1 MNPLILSLIG
11 LVTVGVSANL
21 IKLLRKNKILL
32 LISMIPCVYIF
43 IYGLYATFGPIDLY
57 KDGTENFIAQN
68 PGKELPV
75 VFVLLKFYQYILILV
90 GAIFGLISPPV
101 GMNLFVIKG
110 VMQKTPLQTIWFG
123 TLPFLMTDVIR
134 LALIIAFP
142 AICLYLP
149 SLMLSLIHI

>member
-21 IKLLRKNKILL
+21 IKLIRKNKILL
-32 LISMIPCVYIF
+32 LISIIPCVYIF

-75 VFVLLKFYQYILILV
+75 VFVLLKFYQYILILA
-90 GAIFGLISPPV
+90 GAIFGLIYF
-101 GMNLFVIKG
+101 NYFKNFN
-110 VMQKTPLQTIWFG
+110 QT
-123 TLPFLMTDVIR
+123 TD
-134 LALIIAFP
+134 
-142 AICLYLP
+142 
-149 SLMLSLIHI
+149 SSD

>member
-11 LVTVGVSANL
+11 LVLVGVSANL
-21 IKLLRKNKILL
+21 LKLIKKNKISL
-32 LISMIPCVYIF
+32 LISMLPCIYIF

-90 GAIFGLISPPV
+90 GAIFGLVYFNYFRNFDNS
-101 GMNLFVIKG
+101 MESS
-110 VMQKTPLQTIWFG
+110 
-123 TLPFLMTDVIR
+123 D
-134 LALIIAFP
+134 
-142 AICLYLP
+142 
-149 SLMLSLIHI
+149 

>member
-11 LVTVGVSANL
+11 LVTVWVSANL

-32 LISMIPCVYIF
+32 LISIIPCVYIF

-90 GAIFGLISPPV
+90 GAIFGLIYY
-101 GMNLFVIKG
+101 NYFKNFN
-110 VMQKTPLQTIWFG
+110 QT
-123 TLPFLMTDVIR
+123 TD
-134 LALIIAFP
+134 
-142 AICLYLP
+142 
-149 SLMLSLIHI
+149 SSD

>member
-32 LISMIPCVYIF
+32 LISIIPWVYIF
-43 IYGLYATFGPIDLY
+43 IYGLYATFGPLDLY

-90 GAIFGLISPPV
+90 GAIFGLIYY
-101 GMNLFVIKG
+101 NYFKNFN
-110 VMQKTPLQTIWFG
+110 QT
-123 TLPFLMTDVIR
+123 TD
-134 LALIIAFP
+134 
-142 AICLYLP
+142 
-149 SLMLSLIHI
+149 SSD

>member
-32 LISMIPCVYIF
+32 LISIIPCVYIF

-75 VFVLLKFYQYILILV
+75 VFVLLKFYQYILIFV
-90 GAIFGLISPPV
+90 GAIFGLV
-101 GMNLFVIKG
+101 YFNYFKNFN
-110 VMQKTPLQTIWFG
+110 QT
-123 TLPFLMTDVIR
+123 TD
-134 LALIIAFP
+134 
-142 AICLYLP
+142 
-149 SLMLSLIHI
+149 SSD

>member
-32 LISMIPCVYIF
+32 LISIIPCVYIF

-90 GAIFGLISPPV
+90 GAIFGLIYY
-101 GMNLFVIKG
+101 NYFKNFN
-110 VMQKTPLQTIWFG
+110 QT
-123 TLPFLMTDVIR
+123 TD
-134 LALIIAFP
+134 
-142 AICLYLP
+142 
-149 SLMLSLIHI
+149 SLD

>member
-11 LVTVGVSANL
+11 LVLVGVSANL
-21 IKLLRKNKILL
+21 IKLIRKYKILL
-32 LISMIPCVYIF
+32 IIAIIPCIYIF

-90 GAIFGLISPPV
+90 GAILGLIYF
-101 GMNLFVIKG
+101 NYFKNFN
-110 VMQKTPLQTIWFG
+110 QT
-123 TLPFLMTDVIR
+123 MESSD
-134 LALIIAFP
+134 
-142 AICLYLP
+142 
-149 SLMLSLIHI
+149 

>member
-32 LISMIPCVYIF
+32 LISIIPCVYIF

-90 GAIFGLISPPV
+90 GATFGLIYY
-101 GMNLFVIKG
+101 NYFKNFN
-110 VMQKTPLQTIWFG
+110 QT
-123 TLPFLMTDVIR
+123 TD
-134 LALIIAFP
+134 
-142 AICLYLP
+142 
-149 SLMLSLIHI
+149 SSD

>member
-21 IKLLRKNKILL
+21 IKLLRKNKIVL
-32 LISMIPCVYIF
+32 LISIIPCVYIF

-90 GAIFGLISPPV
+90 GAIFGLIYF
-101 GMNLFVIKG
+101 NYFKNFN
-110 VMQKTPLQTIWFG
+110 QT
-123 TLPFLMTDVIR
+123 TD
-134 LALIIAFP
+134 
-142 AICLYLP
+142 
-149 SLMLSLIHI
+149 SSD

>member
-21 IKLLRKNKILL
+21 IKLIRKNKILL
-32 LISMIPCVYIF
+32 LISIIPCVYIF

-75 VFVLLKFYQYILILV
+75 VFVLLKFYQY
-90 GAIFGLISPPV
+90 
-101 GMNLFVIKG
+101 NLLSIQNMFYYLH
-110 VMQKTPLQTIWFG
+110 PL
-123 TLPFLMTDVIR
+123 
-134 LALIIAFP
+134 
-142 AICLYLP
+142 
-149 SLMLSLIHI
+149 

>member
-21 IKLLRKNKILL
+21 IKLIRKNKILL
-32 LISMIPCVYIF
+32 LISIIPCVYIF

-90 GAIFGLISPPV
+90 GAIFGLIYY
-101 GMNLFVIKG
+101 NYFKNFN
-110 VMQKTPLQTIWFG
+110 QT
-123 TLPFLMTDVIR
+123 TD
-134 LALIIAFP
+134 
-142 AICLYLP
+142 
-149 SLMLSLIHI
+149 SSD

>member
-21 IKLLRKNKILL
+21 IKLIRKNKILL
-32 LISMIPCVYIF
+32 LISIIPCVYIF

-75 VFVLLKFYQYILILV
+75 VFVLLKFYQYILIFV
-90 GAIFGLISPPV
+90 GAIFGLIYF
-101 GMNLFVIKG
+101 NYFKYFN
-110 VMQKTPLQTIWFG
+110 QT
-123 TLPFLMTDVIR
+123 TD
-134 LALIIAFP
+134 
-142 AICLYLP
+142 
-149 SLMLSLIHI
+149 SSD

>member
-90 GAIFGLISPPV
+90 GAIFGLIYY
-101 GMNLFVIKG
+101 NYFKNFNH
-110 VMQKTPLQTIWFG
+110 T
-123 TLPFLMTDVIR
+123 TD
-134 LALIIAFP
+134 
-142 AICLYLP
+142 
-149 SLMLSLIHI
+149 SSD

>member
-11 LVTVGVSANL
+11 LVTVGISANL
-21 IKLLRKNKILL
+21 IKLIRKNKVLL
-32 LISMIPCVYIF
+32 LISIIPCVYIF

-90 GAIFGLISPPV
+90 GAIFGLIYF
-101 GMNLFVIKG
+101 NYFKNFN
-110 VMQKTPLQTIWFG
+110 QT
-123 TLPFLMTDVIR
+123 TD
-134 LALIIAFP
+134 
-142 AICLYLP
+142 
-149 SLMLSLIHI
+149 SSD

>member
-1 MNPLILSLIG
+1 MVMNPLILSLIG

-32 LISMIPCVYIF
+32 LISIIPCVYIF

-90 GAIFGLISPPV
+90 GAIFGLIYF
-101 GMNLFVIKG
+101 NYFKNFN
-110 VMQKTPLQTIWFG
+110 QT
-123 TLPFLMTDVIR
+123 TD
-134 LALIIAFP
+134 
-142 AICLYLP
+142 
-149 SLMLSLIHI
+149 SSD

>member
-32 LISMIPCVYIF
+32 LISIIPCVYIF

-90 GAIFGLISPPV
+90 GAIFGIIYY
-101 GMNLFVIKG
+101 NYFKNFN
-110 VMQKTPLQTIWFG
+110 QT
-123 TLPFLMTDVIR
+123 TD
-134 LALIIAFP
+134 
-142 AICLYLP
+142 
-149 SLMLSLIHI
+149 SSD